1 MFVSRKWGSIGS
13 GVQCVIYGFHRHIK
27 TQTFHTPHS
36 LEAKITLF
44 EDRVLG
50 WKLDIADQLING
62 SPEKLPIR
70 HSGYATLDIVVSY
83 FEMIAKYEDGFIG
96 RRSEEYFKKGV
107 YSVFPEF
114 KNIPS
119 PAQTSLSSVGNV
131 VSLIDVVLD
140 LMYEGIRCGLY
151 HSGITNGKIFL
162 TGEIDTPM
170 AFELQNQMLIV
181 NPHLLVPK
189 LKAHLRD
196 YVAKLRDL
204 NNTDLRTQF
213 QIRYD
218 FDTRV

>member
-1 MFVSRKWGSIGS
+1 MRNIWLSPSYQDTDFPL
-13 GVQCVIYGFHRHIK
+13 
-27 TQTFHTPHS
+27 PHS
-36 LEAKITLF
+36 LETKITLF

-50 WKLDIADQLING
+50 WQLDIADQIING
-62 SPEKLPIR
+62 GQEKSSIR

-83 FEMIAKYEDGFIG
+83 FEMIAKYEAGFTG
-96 RRSEEYFKKGV
+96 RESEKYFKYGV

-114 KNIPS
+114 KHISPS
-119 PAQTSLSSVGNV
+119 AQTPLSPVGKG

-162 TGEIDTPM
+162 TGEIETPM
-170 AFELQNQMLIV
+170 AFDLQHQMLIV

-189 LKAHLRD
+189 LKAHLQN
-196 YVAKLRDL
+196 YVKRLRDT
-204 NNTDLRTQF
+204 NNADLRAKF
-213 QIRYD
+213 EVRYD

>member
-1 MFVSRKWGSIGS
+1 MRNLWISPSYQDTDFP
-13 GVQCVIYGFHRHIK
+13 H
-27 TQTFHTPHS
+27 PHS
-36 LEAKITLF
+36 LETKIILF

-62 SPEKLPIR
+62 SQEKSPIR
-70 HSGYATLDIVVSY
+70 HLGYATLDIVVSY
-83 FEMIAKYEDGFIG
+83 FEMIAKYEDGFTG
-96 RRSEEYFKKGV
+96 RKSEEYFKKGV

-114 KNIPS
+114 KNNPP
-119 PAQTSLSSVGNV
+119 PAQTPLSPIGNV

-162 TGEIDTPM
+162 TGEIKTPM
-170 AFELQNQMLIV
+170 TFDLQLQMLIV

-189 LKAHLRD
+189 LKAHLQD
-196 YVAKLRDL
+196 YVARLRDVK
-204 NNTDLRTQF
+204 NTDLRTKF
-213 QIRYD
+213 EMRYD

>member
-1 MFVSRKWGSIGS
+1 VRNIWLSPSYQDTDFPL
-13 GVQCVIYGFHRHIK
+13 
-27 TQTFHTPHS
+27 PHS
-36 LEAKITLF
+36 LETKITLF

-50 WKLDIADQLING
+50 WKLNIADQLING
-62 SPEKLPIR
+62 SQEKSPIR

-83 FEMIAKYEDGFIG
+83 FEMIAKYEDGFTG
-96 RRSEEYFKKGV
+96 RKSEEYFKKGV

-114 KNIPS
+114 KNIPP
-119 PAQTSLSSVGNV
+119 PAQNPLAPVGKV

-162 TGEIDTPM
+162 TGEFKAPM
-170 AFELQNQMLIV
+170 SFELQNQILIV

-189 LKAHLRD
+189 LKTHLQD
-196 YVAKLRDL
+196 YVARLRDV
-204 NNTDLRTQF
+204 NNTDLRTKF
-213 QIRYD
+213 ERRYD